1 MSSHVFISYTSR
13 DSCVND
19 AALIKAK
26 SLFSENSSVFVD
38 RLSKGTG
45 WHPQLVIM
53 TNIIRSHLLVVVESS
68 SVYQSPWVLLE
79 ILLAKLTLTPII
91 RLPIKSLEIIDI
103 KETSVIRSNGKI
115 KNTCSGK

>member
-26 SLFSENSSVFVD
+26 SLFSGNSSVFVD

-53 TNIIRSHLLVVVESS
+53 FNIIRSHLLVVVESN

-79 ILLAKLTLTPII
+79 ILLAKITLTPII
-91 RLPIKSLEIIDI
+91 RLPIKSLE
-103 KETSVIRSNGKI
+103 TSVIRRNGKI
-115 KNTCSGK
+115 KNTCCGK